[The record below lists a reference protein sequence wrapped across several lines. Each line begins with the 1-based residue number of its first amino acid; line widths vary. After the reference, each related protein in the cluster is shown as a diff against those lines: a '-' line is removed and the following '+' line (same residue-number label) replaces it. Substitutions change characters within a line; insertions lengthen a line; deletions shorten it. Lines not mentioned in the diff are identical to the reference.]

1 MAGLAVLPLRCDVR
15 GWPRRVGGGH
25 ELLPWQ
31 KYRALRLRV
40 EAAESAIED
49 VRAEMEKVQRA
60 AIPSAAKPALLPLE
74 PRYDQTATYRHPKD
88 WMAEHRVG
96 VFNPPGQPERKAH
109 MYLIKMEP
117 LPRNIPDPRWAP
129 DFPTPSRRFPGEA
142 RTPACSS
149 ALGKRNSGTSGPP
162 GPASTAA

>member
-1 MAGLAVLPLRCDVR
+1 
-15 GWPRRVGGGH
+15 
-25 ELLPWQ
+25 
-31 KYRALRLRV
+31 
-40 EAAESAIED
+40 
-49 VRAEMEKVQRA
+49 MEKVQRA

-117 LPRNIPDPRWAP
+117 LPRNIPDLRWAP
-129 DFPTPSRRFPGEA
+129 DFPYTVPPLSGGSPDAGLLIRPGQEELWNIGTTGTGIDGHMNAGAFTGGIRFGLPWRFDPDE
-142 RTPACSS
+142 RWRLS
-149 ALGKRNSGTSGPP
+149 
-162 GPASTAA
+162 